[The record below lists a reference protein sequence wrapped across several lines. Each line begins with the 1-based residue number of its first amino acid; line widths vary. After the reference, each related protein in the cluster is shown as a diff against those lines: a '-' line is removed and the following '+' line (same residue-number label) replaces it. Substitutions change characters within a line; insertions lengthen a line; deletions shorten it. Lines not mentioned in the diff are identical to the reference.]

1 MKGDII
7 SLIALSI
14 ILALLFAAVCVGTFN
29 ETQYTVTVSGKERA
43 PKTHYVFCEDDKGNY
58 HEFVCEDVPL
68 RGLYYTSKI
77 YNEIEIGETYEF
89 TVIGYRIPFF
99 GIHQKIIS
107 VRTKEL

>member
-7 SLIALSI
+7 ALIALSI
-14 ILALLFAAVCVGTFN
+14 ILVLLFGAVCVGTFN
-29 ETQYTVTVSGKERA
+29 EAQYTVTVSGKERA

-99 GIHQKIIS
+99 GICQKIIS